1 MSKRGADMLKEDIEM
16 MPPIRLS
23 DVEKAQRAILDVC
36 KRLEAEG
43 RIQLSREEGDA
54 FI

>member
-1 MSKRGADMLKEDIEM
+1 MLKEDIDM

-23 DVEKAQRAILDVC
+23 DVEKSQRAILDIC

-43 RIQLSREEGDA
+43 RIQLSREGGDE
-54 FI
+54 FV